1 MLWQIGLAKRRGAWY
16 SNTMELPQEFC
27 TRMKSLLGED
37 YRAFAQSYDLPA
49 QIGLRRNTLVT
60 AEQLHEWLGL
70 ELQPIAYEPTG
81 YYSVGECSGNHCLH
95 QAGAFYRQDPSA
107 MLTAAAIDWRGDEWV
122 LDMCAAPG
130 GKSTQIAAKL
140 PRGWLV
146 ANEIETARA
155 KVLLGNIERMGI
167 DNATVLS
174 TTPQRVAQAYGAVF
188 DVVVVDAPCS
198 GEGMFRK
205 NPNAIA
211 EWSLDNV
218 RMCAARQKQILD
230 CAMRCVKPNG
240 KLIYS
245 TCTFAP
251 EEDEG
256 AVAYLLDNG
265 MRLLDAT
272 PAVRQATQG
281 GIDMPQA
288 RRFYPHLGRGEGHF
302 VAVLQQ
308 TNVYPAVKPQKQA
321 VPIGRDA
328 QAVSEWLDKNM
339 QGKLPIMPLLSGV
352 QKDKTTPPYVFGAP
366 INAPA
371 PPSGF
376 WCHGV
381 RLGQLAGGRLDP
393 HHMAFKCLASHMKSR
408 LDLLPDDPRVAAY
421 LHGETLQADI
431 DSGFGVLTVLG
442 VPLGGYKAVEGI
454 IKNRY
459 PKGLRL

>member
-1 MLWQIGLAKRRGAWY
+1 
-16 SNTMELPQEFC
+16 
-27 TRMKSLLGED
+27 MKTLLGEE
-37 YRAFAQSYDLPA
+37 YRDFAQSYDRSP
-49 QIGLRRNTLVT
+49 QIGLRRNPLVT
-60 AEQLHEWLGL
+60 AEQLEDWLGL

-107 MLTAAAIDWRGDEWV
+107 MLTAASIDWRGDEWV

-130 GKSTQIAAKL
+130 GKSTQIAAKI

-146 ANEIETARA
+146 ANEIETSRA

-167 DNATVLS
+167 GNATVLS
-174 TTPQRVAQAYGAVF
+174 TTPHKVAQAYGAVF

-211 EWSLDNV
+211 EWSPANV
-218 RMCAARQKQILD
+218 QMCAARQKQILD
-230 CAMRCVKPNG
+230 CAMRCVKAGG

-245 TCTFAP
+245 TCTFSP

-256 AVAYLLDNG
+256 AVAYMLDNG
-265 MRLLDAT
+265 MRLLDT
-272 PAVRQATQG
+272 TEAVRQATVG

-308 TNVYPAVKPQKQA
+308 PNVYPAAKPPKPS
-321 VPIGRDA
+321 VPTGRDA
-328 QAVSEWLDKNM
+328 QAVKEWLDRYT
-339 QGKLPIMPLLSGV
+339 QGALCMVPLLSGV
-352 QKDKTTPPYVFGAP
+352 DKGKTAAPYVFGAP
-366 INAPA
+366 ADAPI

-393 HHMAFKCLASHMKSR
+393 HHMAFKCLSHCMIGH
-408 LDLLPDDPRVAAY
+408 LDLLPDDARVAAY
-421 LHGETLQADI
+421 LHGDTLQADI
-431 DSGFGVLTVLG
+431 ENGFGVLTVLG
-442 VPLGGYKAVEGI
+442 VPLGGYKAVDGI